1 MSESLTFTTDASS
14 GIVLKKNSLF
24 WQGGQYPAYV
34 ILSLN
39 QICELSSMV
48 LKTPKKGFTRYR
60 IYTSLD
66 GRDYSLAYH
75 KAAPEKCPADGETIR
90 LSGRAAYLMVYIE
103 YCSESVNAVI
113 ERLEVC
119 GEPTGEPVPAV
130 PEITVPDFEN
140 TSYAAPI
147 TPEDTVREVYGIIGR
162 VLGPEYRD
170 WFKLVLDP
178 AAQGFTLED
187 AGSQIRVT
195 AATGVDLAAGV
206 NYYLKYYCNVCISQQ
221 SRNTEMPFEPV
232 PVLTPV
238 HKTTRAAVRYAYNY
252 CTHSY
257 TMPFWGEKE
266 WRDELDYLAL
276 NGVNAVLDLTGLEEV
291 WRRFL
296 TRLGYRR
303 FEIKNFLT
311 GPAYY
316 AWQYMANISGFGGPI
331 HDSWFEERTE
341 LARKNHRIMRTLG
354 MSPIL
359 QVYNGMVPADIEEKR
374 PTVKLMPSQ
383 GLWNGFPRPAALKT
397 THPCYIEL
405 ARLFYDCQ
413 REVYGDVTRF
423 FAGDLFHEGGNSGTM
438 SVSKA
443 TQIVMDQLLDYR
455 PDARWIIQGWGENP
469 RSSMLSGLRKY
480 RDHCLILD
488 LYAEKRPL
496 WKQRKEFKKR
506 PWAYCVLVNFGG
518 RMGVNGPL
526 KTVFDDLQDAMANA
540 KYFTGVGITPEASGI
555 NPIFA
560 DMLFDIMWGTDLTL
574 DQWLEHYA
582 RRRYGE
588 SENAYRALNILKN
601 TAYGVETC
609 GTAEG
614 SPDSLLNA
622 RPCQDVKKASTWSD
636 TDIRYDK
643 ILFEQAARMLAED
656 YDRLSKYDTYCCD
669 LADVLRQVL
678 ANAIQEYTH
687 KIDAALRAKDSASFD
702 KYAQKLLGA
711 ADWVDSISAARPET
725 MVGTWIQKAKDR
737 AADTDDLRRYLY
749 PFNARALITT
759 WGSLKQANDG
769 QLKDYAN
776 RQWSGLTKDFYKARW
791 AAYLNAARE
800 ELSGARHQE
809 TDWFPMEWRWVLDEK
824 EYPTAPVP
832 LNLKSAA
839 EKILEEYSCQE

>member
-1 MSESLTFTTDASS
+1 MSDSLTFTTDVSS
-14 GIVLKKNSLF
+14 GIVLNRKGLF
-24 WQGGQYPAYV
+24 WQGGQYPAYA
-34 ILSLN
+34 ILAFDSV
-39 QICELSSMV
+39 CELDYLV
-48 LKTPKKGFTRYR
+48 LKTPKKGYTRYR
-60 IYTSLD
+60 IYTSVD
-66 GRDYSLAYH
+66 GCDYTLAYR
-75 KAAPEKCPADGETIR
+75 KAGTEPCPSNGDKIQLYGQ
-90 LSGRAAYLMVYIE
+90 AAYLMVYIE
-103 YCSESVNAVI
+103 YCSESVNAII
-113 ERLEVC
+113 EHVDVY
-119 GEPTGEPVPAV
+119 GTPTGEPVQKV
-130 PEITVPDFEN
+130 PEIEIPDFED
-140 TSYAAPI
+140 TPYAGEI
-147 TPEDTVREVYGIIGR
+147 TPEDTIREVYGIIGR
-162 VLGPEYRD
+162 VLGTEYRD
-170 WFKLVLDP
+170 WFKLVLDA
-178 AAQGFTLED
+178 AAQGFTVEE
-187 AGSQIRVT
+187 AGSQIQVT

-206 NYYLKYYCNVCISQQ
+206 NYYLKYYCNVCVSQQ

-232 PVLTPV
+232 PVPEPA
-238 HKTTRAAVRYAYNY
+238 HKTTRAGVRYAYNY

-296 TRLGYRR
+296 TKLGYRR

-331 HDSWFEERTE
+331 HDSWFKERTE

-359 QVYNGMVPADIEEKR
+359 QVYNGMVPGDIEEKR

-383 GLWNGFPRPAALKT
+383 GLWNHFDRPAVLKT
-397 THPCYIEL
+397 THPCYVEL
-405 ARLFYDCQ
+405 ARLFYECQ
-413 REVYGDVTRF
+413 CEVYGNVTRF

-443 TQIVMDQLLDYR
+443 TQVVMGQLLDYR
-455 PDARWIIQGWGENP
+455 PDACWIIQGWGGNP
-469 RSSMLSGLRKY
+469 RPSMLRGLRKY

-488 LYAEKRPL
+488 LYAEKRPK
-496 WKQRKEFKKR
+496 WKQRKEFNKR
-506 PWAYCVLVNFGG
+506 PWVYCVLVNFGG

-540 KYFTGVGITPEASGI
+540 GYFAGVGITPEASGI

-574 DQWLEHYA
+574 DQWLECYA

-588 SENAYRALNILKN
+588 SENACHALNILKN

-609 GTAEG
+609 GTSEG

-622 RPCQDVKKASTWSD
+622 RPRQNVKKASTWSD

-643 ILFEQAARMLAED
+643 ILFEQAARLMAQD
-656 YDRLSKYDTYCCD
+656 YDRLQKSDTYRCD
-669 LADVLRQVL
+669 LADILRQVL
-678 ANAIQEYTH
+678 SNSIQEYTR
-687 KIDAALRAKDSASFD
+687 KIDQALQAKDAAMFD
-702 KYAQKLLGA
+702 KYAAKLLGA
-711 ADWVDSISAARPET
+711 ADWVDSISASRPET
-725 MVGTWIQKAKDR
+725 MVGTWIHRAEER
-737 AADTDDLRRYLY
+737 AAGTDDLRRYLY

-759 WGSLKQANDG
+759 WGAIRQANDG
-769 QLKDYAN
+769 QLKDYSN

-791 AAYLNAARE
+791 AAYLNAARK
-800 ELSGARHQE
+800 ELEGARHRE
-809 TDWFPMEWRWVLDEK
+809 TDWFPMEWNWVLDEK

-839 EKILEEYSCQE
+839 EKILAEYGCQA